1 MIEGASTAAKS
12 RGKEAKQGGDMPD
25 TLIERSAKKGLR
37 MTGQRV
43 VIADIL
49 EEAKDHPDVEEL
61 HARAIA
67 RDP

>member
-1 MIEGASTAAKS
+1 
-12 RGKEAKQGGDMPD
+12 MPD